1 MRENL
6 RLPFAHSP
14 TTKVPSVK
22 FQMAPNSLF
31 AILLRSR
38 WWISFAI
45 TGAIVLLALALL
57 PPDYKLVGALGATPF
72 FAVGIVALV
81 RQLNAPSPARVQ
93 AMLDLAAAQNW
104 SQFSATL
111 EAAWKAEG
119 YTVQRIGSPAADF
132 RLERQ
137 GKTALV
143 CAKRWKA
150 AHHGVEP
157 LKLLDNARSA
167 EGLQDAVYIALQP
180 LHDNARAF
188 AHDQNIV
195 VLQDSDL
202 AGLLAKAKS
211 SPSA

>member
-1 MRENL
+1 
-6 RLPFAHSP
+6 
-14 TTKVPSVK
+14 
-22 FQMAPNSLF
+22 MAPNSLF

-45 TGAIVLLALALL
+45 TGVIVLLALALL
-57 PPDYKLVGALGATPF
+57 PMEYKLVGALGATPF
-72 FAVGIVALV
+72 FAVGVVALV

-93 AMLDLAAAQNW
+93 ALLDTAAAQNW
-104 SQFSATL
+104 AQFSAQL
-111 EAAWKAEG
+111 EAAWQAEG

-143 CAKRWKA
+143 SAKRWKA

-157 LKLLDNARSA
+157 LKLLDTARAA

-188 AHDQNIV
+188 ARDQNLV
-195 VLQDSDL
+195 VLQGNDL
-202 AGLLAKAKS
+202 AGLLAKA
-211 SPSA
+211 ATTA